1 MKLARSPRLVAA
13 LIALIS
19 LLFMQ
24 LAVASYACPGMAT
37 ALRGHAMA
45 AGSDS
50 GMHDMHHMPGCA
62 GGIDKQQPGLCHAH
76 GHASQQ
82 SLDKPE
88 PPPVQP
94 FVAVALTQVL
104 SPIDAT
110 YHPSRP
116 AQDALFLTRAT
127 APPLAIR
134 HCCFRI

>member
-1 MKLARSPRLVAA
+1 MKLARPTRLVAA

-24 LAVASYACPGMAT
+24 LAVASYACPGMTT
-37 ALRGHAMA
+37 ALSGHAMA
-45 AGSDS
+45 LAPDS
-50 GMHDMHHMPGCA
+50 GMHDMPGCA
-62 GGIDKQQPGLCHAH
+62 GSIDKQQPGLCHAH

-104 SPIDAT
+104 SSIDTT
-110 YHPSRP
+110 YHPTRP
-116 AQDALFLTRAT
+116 AQDALFLTRAM

>member
-1 MKLARSPRLVAA
+1 MKLARPTRLVAA

-24 LAVASYACPGMAT
+24 LAVASYTCPGMAK
-37 ALRGHAMA
+37 ALSA
-45 AGSDS
+45 S
-50 GMHDMHHMPGCA
+50 GMHDMHDMHGCA

-110 YHPSRP
+110 HHPSRP
-116 AQDALFLTRAT
+116 AQNALFLTRTT